1 MLLRG
6 PVLVGTDLT
15 EAAEDALRAGAE
27 LARALNSRLVVCHV
41 IPELLPD
48 VSLFDWFRNANLRA
62 RDSMLATAR
71 LAVQKQL
78 SSVLTPSVDGVD
90 VVLDTGTP
98 HVGLLR
104 QAEQADAGVIVAWPG
119 SAAIDVVRHAVTPVL
134 VARRSPRGPVVGAT
148 DFSDPSL
155 PALRVAA
162 EEARRRGVPLHLL
175 HALDIAPFAEGHPP
189 PAAMPYLE
197 GKSWIALE
205 GLDELKTRAKRR
217 LDETLHESGLH
228 GETALVAGS
237 ASEVIARYAESVGAG
252 LVVVGTHGR
261 SGFKR
266 LMLGSTAS
274 WVIERAPCSVLVVRL
289 EPR

>member
-217 LDETLHESGLH
+217 LDETLHESGLP